1 MIRDKSNMLA
11 TQRREFFHLENVEA
25 CLYAAR
31 AARFFNRGVRRNTKG
46 KNENEAL
53 QNDEL
58 FRETSTAMTLGQSI
72 PSAGASPMIF
82 WNASF
87 GAAL

>member
-31 AARFFNRGVRRNTKG
+31 AARFFYRGVRRNTKG
-46 KNENEAL
+46 KNENEA
-53 QNDEL
+53 
-58 FRETSTAMTLGQSI
+58 
-72 PSAGASPMIF
+72 P
-82 WNASF
+82 
-87 GAAL
+87 